1 MTITGGTV
9 IANSGTVISTGAAGI
24 GGGMENG
31 DMVGNVT
38 ITGGTVV
45 ARGIRGGTGIGGGF
59 GGNADGRV
67 IITGGKVTAIGDE
80 KAAGIG
86 GGMEGSFRKGGKG
99 ADVRIGNYAEV
110 IAIAGGKEDD
120 DHCSAICH
128 GHDDGDMGNLRLG
141 ANMMV
146 KAGWSESEAEKS
158 APIPSDLRE
167 GHCMYRWYA
176 HILPCVHTGATC
188 SNITE
193 KTNTV
198 NVCSYCKVSGRKEAH
213 VFDPKTRSCTVCGY
227 RQEAPTPTAQPTPM
241 PTPTSVPI
249 ITIRPTTRPTATPKP
264 TEKPTAVPT
273 AQPTPMPTPTS
284 VPIITIRPTA
294 RPTATPKPTEKP
306 QAAQRDYTLLAR
318 LKNVGSKG
326 TSLQLVWTKVSGA
339 DGYDVY
345 FAKNDRK
352 LSFNK
357 TVPASTRSLR
367 FDGLNRQSSYK
378 AYVVAWKRVKGA
390 KATIGEASPEVY
402 ANASKSNKN
411 TTNARV
417 ITLKKNRM
425 TLKTGAT
432 RAIKASVRGMK
443 SGVKPLA
450 HAKLLR
456 YFSSNRNV
464 ATVNAS
470 GRITATGK
478 GRCTIYVM
486 ANNGLRVKVTVTVK

>member
-1 MTITGGTV
+1 MVQADWNEKDGEAGESFPWDNRQGGC
-9 IANSGTVISTGAAGI
+9 
-24 GGGMENG
+24 
-31 DMVGNVT
+31 
-38 ITGGTVV
+38 
-45 ARGIRGGTGIGGGF
+45 F
-59 GGNADGRV
+59 
-67 IITGGKVTAIGDE
+67 
-80 KAAGIG
+80 
-86 GGMEGSFRKGGKG
+86 
-99 ADVRIGNYAEV
+99 
-110 IAIAGGKEDD
+110 
-120 DHCSAICH
+120 
-128 GHDDGDMGNLRLG
+128 
-141 ANMMV
+141 
-146 KAGWSESEAEKS
+146 
-158 APIPSDLRE
+158 
-167 GHCMYRWYA
+167 YRWYA
-176 HILPCVHTGATC
+176 HIQPCDHRGMTYTD
-188 SNITE
+188 ITE
-193 KTNTV
+193 KTHTLKA
-198 NVCSYCKVSGRKEAH
+198 CKYCKLGGKKEKH
-213 VFDPKTRSCTVCGY
+213 DFNPKTGKCRDCGY
-227 RQEAPTPTAQPTPM
+227 KQRTDVTVTFDANGGKGSMDRQVFSDGKPGKLDANAFTWENHTFKAWNTRKDGSGKSYADEARVDLEKDTTLYAQWYTNV
-241 PTPTSVPI
+241 TLLGDSLQSTWTGKPI
-249 ITIRPTTRPTATPKP
+249 TVDGFDAVRADYSQVTRTTFPGVSATR
-264 TEKPTAVPT
+264 TETDPGTYPV
-273 AQPTPMPTPTS
+273 TPTS

-352 LSFNK
+352 LSLNK

-411 TTNARV
+411 TTNARS

-443 SGVKPLA
+443 SGVKPLIQ
-450 HAKLLR
+450 AKLLR

-470 GRITATGK
+470 GRVTAAGK
-478 GRCTIYVM
+478 GRCAVYVM